1 MGEARAGQPLLRCGQ
16 RGRRIRL
23 AQGVGAVAVHVHL
36 ADIADKAAG
45 LQQLHQ
51 KGRGGGVHRAEHDG
65 ARRGAAAQAVH
76 ELAIGQRGIAE
87 IRVFGLL
94 RERVGV

>member
-23 AQGVGAVAVHVHL
+23 AQGLGTVAVHVHL
-36 ADIADKAAG
+36 ADIADEAAG

-76 ELAIGQRGIAE
+76 ELAIRQRGIAE

-94 RERVGV
+94 RERAGV